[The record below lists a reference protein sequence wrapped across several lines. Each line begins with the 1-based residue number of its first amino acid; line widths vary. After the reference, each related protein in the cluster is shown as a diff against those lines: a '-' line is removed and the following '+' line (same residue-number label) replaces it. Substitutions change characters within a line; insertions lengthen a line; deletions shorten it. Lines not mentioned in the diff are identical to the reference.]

1 MRHAAWLPSVVL
13 AWAGSRLLILAGVM
27 AGQHLA
33 RDGRI
38 STGLGADPS
47 RLIGLLASWDSRYY
61 LDVARLGY
69 PKTPAAADNGFFP
82 LLPMIMRGLREAGI
96 DPAWGAVILTN
107 LVALVALAAL
117 AQLTTDI
124 FGDERLAGRT
134 AVLLA
139 FSPGAITLAM
149 AYTEAWAIATGIGAA
164 LALSRGRGVTALL
177 LGLAC
182 GLMRP
187 QGFMYVVPL
196 IAIAWHQGRVRR
208 LWAASGPVIGL
219 GAFALYARIHTGDVL
234 AYQHAQE
241 SNTWLR
247 TEPGFTGLSAAIHRT
262 LRKLRQNGPQWWEIR
277 DLVWSI
283 ASPILAVAGWF
294 RGVPL
299 AWVIQGLL
307 VVLVPIAAGALNGVS
322 RYAILA
328 PAIFWPLAMLAGRGR
343 GWYAVLGVGLA
354 AMLALNAV
362 WLPTHWP

>member
-13 AWAGSRLLILAGVM
+13 AWAGSRLVILAGVL

-33 RDGRI
+33 NDGRI
-38 STGLGADPS
+38 DTGLGADPS

-61 LDVARLGY
+61 LDVGRHGY
-69 PKTPAAADNGFFP
+69 PAKPAAADNGFFP
-82 LLPMIMRGLREAGI
+82 LLPLIMRGLHDVGI
-96 DPAWGAVILTN
+96 DPAWGAVVLTN
-107 LVALVALAAL
+107 LVAFVALAAL
-117 AQLTTDI
+117 AQLTADL
-124 FGDERLAGRT
+124 FDDDALAGRT

-139 FSPGAITLAM
+139 LSPGAITLAM
-149 AYTEAWAIATGIGAA
+149 AYTEAWTIATGIGAA

-196 IAIAWHQGRVRR
+196 IAIAWHQGRARG
-208 LWAASGPVIGL
+208 LWAAAGPVIGL
-219 GAFALYARIHTGDVL
+219 GAFALYARVHTGDVL

-262 LRKLRQNGPQWWEIR
+262 LRKLHQNGPQWWEVR
-277 DLVWSI
+277 DLLWSV
-283 ASPILAVAGWF
+283 ASPILAVVGWF

-328 PAIFWPLAMLAGRGR
+328 PAVFWPLAMLAGRGR
-343 GWYAVLGVGLA
+343 AWYVGLA
-354 AMLALNAV
+354 AAFAAMLLANAV